1 MPPLNVEFRFTFECL
16 HKVALCIPVIFK
28 ATSPN
33 GCIAIEMSRS
43 FDAFC
48 FMEIGDML
56 LN

>member
-48 FMEIGDML
+48 FKEVEEML
-56 LN
+56 VN